1 MIKMLSHLKGH
12 SNIDWSLCT
21 MAFCSH
27 RCVALEDDAATYHK
41 AKPAFLQSW
50 MDQGLKVITCMGTME
65 AEREAD
71 AYEASLLSIEPR
83 ILPRNNDGY
92 PIFDLLLI
100 GVGMLCFHFIMYSTV
115 PHFTMRL
122 IHFPHVSPS

>member
-1 MIKMLSHLKGH
+1 MLKMLSHLKGH
-12 SNIDWSLCT
+12 STIDWTLCT

-27 RCVALEDDAATYHK
+27 RCVALDDDAATYHK

-71 AYEASLLSIEPR
+71 AYEASLLSIEQR
-83 ILPRNNDGY
+83 VLPRTSDGY

-100 GVGMLCFHFIMYSTV
+100 GVGM
-115 PHFTMRL
+115 FTRHHASILMVL
-122 IHFPHVSPS
+122 S